1 MLPGGFKKDSR
12 VWLHKNAHIYP
23 KHNVP
28 MGIQRVGSDDPYEQ
42 FHEDTLY
49 NQPYLITD
57 ENGRVFKKDSRTW
70 LHKSSAKKAAKKVND
85 QPIRLSTPGVK
96 LSWRQIRTIP
106 DIKLSNEIMCEG
118 LFRTRSST
126 EMVRTQTGAN
136 KLKKKKRTAGNY
148 TDTVF
153 SPTLDARSVKEIPG
167 KGSFTKQSGASFPDM
182 VISRRGS
189 CEVAAYTS
197 DYCIVGK
204 PSSPSRTFPTSNSAS
219 EIEDEADDTAE
230 GYPSRT
236 NSVYEKRDIT
246 TDYPLCCISDGG
258 CTGVSSKNTSLELS
272 KDGLQELIKV
282 EQHRRRSE
290 RLSKRGLGELPLE
303 VSPQSNSSDSNLGLD
318 ATYCLSDEY
327 VSVKVPFQ
335 ASDKNSA
342 THDSTHVCTSD
353 LDTPTEPKAIHGGV
367 LRST

>member
-246 TDYPLCCISDGG
+246 TDYPLCCVSDGG

-282 EQHRRRSE
+282 EHRRRSE

-318 ATYCLSDEY
+318 ATYCLSEEY